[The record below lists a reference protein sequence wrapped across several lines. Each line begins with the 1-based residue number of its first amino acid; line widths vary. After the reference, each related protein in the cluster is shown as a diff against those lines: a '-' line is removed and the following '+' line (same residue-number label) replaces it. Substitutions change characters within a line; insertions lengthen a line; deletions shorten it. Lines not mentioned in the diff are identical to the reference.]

1 MDIIFIVVVP
11 LFLSFVVSL
20 MHALSRYKKLVFFEN
35 FLSIIGLLIPFLILM
50 STFPVI
56 ASGDT
61 ITYNVGG
68 WNPFLGIALEMDS
81 LTFFF
86 SFISLALLILVMI
99 YSLSRS
105 AKYKVLYLLMAA
117 GMQGVLLT
125 RDIFNLYVF
134 FEILSVSTYIL
145 VISEKK
151 RSYKASFKYL
161 VLGSIAS
168 VLFLFGVGIIYET
181 TGVLNIDI
189 ISSMNTPQLKITFL
203 LFLTSLGI
211 KSGIVPLHF
220 WVPDAHSIAPP
231 PVSAL
236 LSGLV
241 LKIGI
246 YSMFR
251 LFYTIFRTNFFE
263 MNDVLMAVGAITII
277 FGAVLALV
285 QKDLKRMLA
294 YSSINQIGIIFLA
307 FSFGT
312 ELGIIGA
319 LYMILAHAVA
329 KTCLFLC
336 SGIIGDLTI
345 VSLKSKPSVWLP
357 FFIGSLSLIGLPFT
371 CGFIGKYFVC
381 LAAMETSNTVYAG
394 IILFSSIISAVYYL
408 RASCYL
414 FRSPKNYKIPYLMQI
429 PVYITSFA
437 CIVLGVLPVL
447 IMDIVELAAKTLGGV
462 I

>member
-1 MDIIFIVVVP
+1 MDIIFIVAVP
-11 LFLSFVVSL
+11 FFLAFILSL
-20 MHALSRYKKLVFFEN
+20 MHVFKKIVFFEN
-35 FLSIIGLLIPFLILM
+35 LLSILGLLIPFLILI
-50 STFPVI
+50 STFPTI
-56 ASGDT
+56 SSGDT
-61 ITYNVGG
+61 ISYNIGG
-68 WNPFLGIALEMDS
+68 WSPFLGITLEIDS
-81 LTFFF
+81 LSFFF
-86 SFISLALLILVMI
+86 SFISLALLILIMI

-105 AKYKVLYLLMAA
+105 SKYKVLYLLMAA

-125 RDIFNLYVF
+125 RDIFNMYVF

-145 VISEKK
+145 VVSEEK

-161 VLGSIAS
+161 VLGSVAS
-168 VLFLFGVGIIYET
+168 AFFLFGVGIVYET
-181 TGVLNIDI
+181 TGVLNMDI
-189 ISSMNTPQLKITFL
+189 ISSMNMPQLKITFL

-211 KSGIVPLHF
+211 KSGIFPLHL

-246 YSMFR
+246 YSMLR
-251 LFYTIFRTNFFE
+251 LFYTVFKTNFFE
-263 MNDVLMAVGAITII
+263 MNDILMAVGAITVI
-277 FGAVLALV
+277 FGAVLALA
-285 QKDLKRMLA
+285 QKDLKRMMA

-329 KTCLFLC
+329 KACLFLC
-336 SGIIGDLTI
+336 SGMVADLNI
-345 VSLKSKPSVWLP
+345 LNLKSKPSVSLP
-357 FFIGSLSLIGLPFT
+357 FFIGSISLIGLPFT

-381 LAAMETSNTVYAG
+381 LAAIETSNTLYAG
-394 IILFSSIISAVYYL
+394 IILFASIISAVYYL
-408 RASCYL
+408 RASYYL
-414 FRSPKNYKIPYLMQI
+414 FRSPKDYKTPCLMQI

-437 CIVLGVLPVL
+437 CIILGVLPVL
-447 IMDIVELAAKTLGGV
+447 IMDIIELAAKTLGG
-462 I
+462 II

>member
-1 MDIIFIVVVP
+1 MDIIFIVAVP
-11 LFLSFVVSL
+11 FFLAFILSL
-20 MHALSRYKKLVFFEN
+20 MHVFKKIIFFEN
-35 FLSIIGLLIPFLILM
+35 LLSILGLLIPFLILI
-50 STFPVI
+50 STFPTI
-56 ASGDT
+56 SSGDT
-61 ITYNVGG
+61 ISYNIGG
-68 WNPFLGIALEMDS
+68 WSPFLGITLEIDS

-86 SFISLALLILVMI
+86 SFISLALLILIMI

-105 AKYKVLYLLMAA
+105 SKYKVLYLLMAA

-125 RDIFNLYVF
+125 RDIFNMYVF

-145 VISEKK
+145 VVSEEK

-161 VLGSIAS
+161 VLGSVAS
-168 VLFLFGVGIIYET
+168 AFFLFGVGIVYET
-181 TGVLNIDI
+181 TGVLNMDI
-189 ISSMNTPQLKITFL
+189 ISSMNMPQLKITFL

-211 KSGIVPLHF
+211 KSGIFPLHL

-246 YSMFR
+246 YSMLR
-251 LFYTIFRTNFFE
+251 LFYTVFKTNFFE
-263 MNDVLMAVGAITII
+263 MNDILMAVGAITVI
-277 FGAVLALV
+277 FGAVLALA
-285 QKDLKRMLA
+285 QKDLKRMMA

-329 KTCLFLC
+329 KACLFLC
-336 SGIIGDLTI
+336 SGMVADLNI
-345 VSLKSKPSVWLP
+345 LNLKSKPSVSLP
-357 FFIGSLSLIGLPFT
+357 FFIGSISLIGLPFT

-381 LAAMETSNTVYAG
+381 LAAIETSNTLYAG
-394 IILFSSIISAVYYL
+394 IILFASIISAVYYL
-408 RASCYL
+408 RASYYL
-414 FRSPKNYKIPYLMQI
+414 FRSPKDYKTPYLMQI

-437 CIVLGVLPVL
+437 CIILGVLPVL
-447 IMDIVELAAKTLGGV
+447 IMDIIELAAKTLGG
-462 I
+462 II